1 MFLASQALWSLSWL
15 LNSSLAR
22 EKWPW
27 TNISKWLWLC
37 SHKVLLTRIGRGQ
50 IWPGSHS
57 LPIPVHWM
65 ADPHSKRIFWIIWFY
80 SPNDSSGVHPSIKPI
95 LQMERP
101 YRVTKQIHGWVRAHP
116 HFSPTAYSS
125 CLKVKLLLAQSCLT
139 LCNPMNCSLPG
150 SSVHGLLQARILE
163 WVFPSLG
170 DLLDPGIEPRFPAL
184 QTDSLPSE
192 PPGKPNAFFILLPTS
207 WILFSK
213 LTLTFHSSTPWDK
226 LQSLGL

>member
-150 SSVHGLLQARILE
+150 SSVHGILQVRILE
-163 WVFPSLG
+163 CFHTLLQEIFPIQGLN
-170 DLLDPGIEPRFPAL
+170 PG
-184 QTDSLPSE
+184 LP
-192 PPGKPNAFFILLPTS
+192 LCR
-207 WILFSK
+207 WILHC
-213 LTLTFHSSTPWDK
+213 LNHHIR
-226 LQSLGL
+226 